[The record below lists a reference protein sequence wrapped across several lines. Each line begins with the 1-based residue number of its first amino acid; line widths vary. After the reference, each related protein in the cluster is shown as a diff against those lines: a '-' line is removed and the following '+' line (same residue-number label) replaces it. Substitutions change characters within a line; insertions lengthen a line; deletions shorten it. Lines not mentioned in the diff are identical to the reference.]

1 MNISTLKY
9 VVALAREKHFG
20 KAAMVCGISQPTLSI
35 AIKKFEEELH
45 VKLFERTK
53 ASVTLTPLGE
63 DVLSHAQVAL
73 EQADAIAEIARR
85 GEQPI
90 ARPLKVGVIHT
101 IGPYLLP
108 EVMRKMMRHMAR
120 TPLLLREGPAGD
132 LVAML
137 RTGELDG
144 AILCEP
150 VPFATLRTAPLYDE
164 PLVVA
169 VPVRHALASQ
179 GSVRCE
185 ELKRETVLLPGEG
198 DCFREHVL
206 KMFPDLAEPAAQSV
220 GQPRGLSDF
229 SLEII
234 KHMVAS
240 GVGVTILPRLSAP
253 VEALHDQPGERNE
266 SLIKYLPLENDAPMR
281 RVVLAWRQGFP
292 HEEAIT
298 CLLNAVHAC
307 DLPGVMR
314 LKGDVSQSMNV
325 FSK

>member
-20 KAAMVCGISQPTLSI
+20 KAAMVCGISQPTLSV

-45 VKLFERTK
+45 VKLFERPK

-63 DVLSHAQVAL
+63 EVLSHAQVAL
-73 EQADAIAEIARR
+73 EQADAIGEIARR
-85 GEQPI
+85 GKQPL
-90 ARPLKVGVIHT
+90 ARPLKVGMIHT

-108 EVMRKMMRHMAR
+108 EVMRKMMGHATR
-120 TPLLLREGPAGD
+120 TPLLLREGIACD

-137 RTGELDG
+137 RSGELDCS
-144 AILCEP
+144 ILCEP
-150 VPFATLRTAPLYDE
+150 VSFATLRTQPLYDE

-169 VPVRHALASQ
+169 VPVSHTLASRD
-179 GSVRCE
+179 SVRCD
-185 ELKRETVLLPGEG
+185 ELKRETVLLPVEG

-206 KMFPDLAEPAAQSV
+206 KMCPDLAGLSAQSV
-220 GQPRGLSDF
+220 GQPGKLSDF

-240 GVGVTILPRLSAP
+240 GVGVTVLPRLSAP
-253 VEALHDQPGERNE
+253 AEAAQDQSGERDE

-281 RVVLAWRQGFP
+281 RVVLAWRHGFP

-298 CLLNAVHAC
+298 CLINAIHAC
-307 DLPGVMR
+307 ELPGVMR
-314 LKGDVSQSMNV
+314 LTGGTSRSLNV